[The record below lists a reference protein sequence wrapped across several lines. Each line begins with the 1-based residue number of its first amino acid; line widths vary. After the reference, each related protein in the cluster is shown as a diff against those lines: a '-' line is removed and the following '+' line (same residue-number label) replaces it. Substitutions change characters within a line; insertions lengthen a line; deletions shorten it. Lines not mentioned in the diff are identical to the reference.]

1 MRQINILAIGHPRTH
16 ISAMEAITQPP
27 LERPTFR
34 SILRGLSHRCPS
46 CGEGALY
53 HGYLKAVG
61 ECERCGENFRGM
73 RTDDAAPWL
82 TMVIVGHIIVPLV
95 LLSEKF
101 FSPPTWVQMV
111 VWISAALILTLL
123 CLPRAKGAILG
134 IMWAKGLRGDE
145 SQ

>member
-1 MRQINILAIGHPRTH
+1 
-16 ISAMEAITQPP
+16 MEEPP
-27 LERPTFR
+27 LPFIERQTFR

-46 CGEGALY
+46 CGEGELY
-53 HGYLKAVG
+53 QGYLKAVG
-61 ECERCGENFRGM
+61 ECQRCGESFRGM

-101 FSPPTWVQMV
+101 ISPPTWVQMS
-111 VWISAALILTLL
+111 VWITAALILTFL

-134 IMWAKGLRGDE
+134 IMWAKNLRGDE
-145 SQ
+145 TQ